1 MTVSE
6 TWSYR
11 IKAAQ
16 RDLIK
21 RAGGIERVAEITTF
35 SKSQVGR
42 WNSSTEADLMPLAAI
57 VVCEADTGVAL
68 VTAVM
73 AEINGR
79 RLSDPEEEKRGQTSV
94 FATFA
99 EAKRHDAELTHS
111 FSLAIADGYVS
122 AAEADVADRKAAAQI
137 NALTEFRASLATIR
151 AQGGGKAA
159 LRVVGGDGGE

>member
-1 MTVSE
+1 MSVSE
-6 TWSYR
+6 TWNYR

-21 RAGGIERVAEITTF
+21 RAGGIERAAELTAF

-42 WNSSTEADLMPLAAI
+42 WNNAADPDLMPLVA
-57 VVCEADTGVAL
+57 VVVLEADTGAAL
-68 VTAVM
+68 VTAIM

-79 RLSDPEEEKRGQTSV
+79 RLSDPEEEKRSQATV

-111 FSLAIADGYVS
+111 FSMAIADAYIS
-122 AAEADVADRKAAAQI
+122 SSEAEVADRKAAAQI
-137 NALTEFRASLATIR
+137 EALTEFRASLAAVK
-151 AQGGGKAA
+151 AQGGSKAG
-159 LRVVGGDGGE
+159 LRVVGDD